1 MAHGDAQDKDGNV
14 SFYEADAQRL
24 DSYRNAEQRLS
35 QFQAP
40 IFIHVANAHE
50 RFYLACLDG
59 TGNDETKPQFGPE
72 TNVARISD
80 QIQGL
85 HNSRIKAGYVPGPGT
100 QDGLLARTRDG
111 ITGGTYD
118 ERVEKAYKQL
128 IDQAKK
134 WHNEDPQAQIRVVG
148 VGFSRGGS
156 EEAGLARMIDERGI
170 QNPDGAI
177 YTKNHDGMITHVQ
190 YTKPPLIA
198 PGHVAQA
205 ELLFD
210 PVSTG
215 APMKHDRRPPP
226 SVISGLQIIALDE
239 RRSAFRSDHIIDPG
253 ATADGRFLGVTVAG
267 AHSDV
272 GGSYAR
278 DGLGIRSENLAI
290 DYLNAFSDTPFL
302 TKQAVPDDPR
312 ISVVHRSEQA
322 FPFDL
327 MPTVDRATAK
337 GYNELLV
344 PKNERRSIGDP
355 LDAEPRNETLSH
367 QFEWHPVKFGA
378 LPAPAHEPP
387 SSVAPLEVSPAQRQ
401 PDARSPTAQSI
412 DRLYEYAKSND
423 AAGMHAVTQDFMHAP
438 AGQVFQHQVQAYG
451 QAVETHMQLQAQQVA
466 AQQAMQQSAPMSPGP
481 TL

>member
-1 MAHGDAQDKDGNV
+1 MAHGDLHDKDGGV
-14 SFYEADAQRL
+14 SFYPADAQRL
-24 DSYRNAEQRLS
+24 QSYTQAEQELSRLT
-35 QFQAP
+35 AP
-40 IFIHVANAHE
+40 VFIHANNLHE
-50 RFYLACLDG
+50 RLYFSCLDG

-72 TNVARISD
+72 TNVARIND
-80 QIQGL
+80 QIVEL
-85 HNSRIKAGYVPGPGT
+85 HNNRIQTGYVAGPGT
-100 QDGLLARTRDG
+100 EDGWLARTRDG
-111 ITGGTYD
+111 ISGETYN
-118 ERVEKAYKQL
+118 ERLETAYKQL
-128 IDQAKK
+128 IDKAWEWKK
-134 WHNEDPQAQIRVVG
+134 EDPLAEIRVVG
-148 VGFSRGGS
+148 LGFSRGGS

-170 QNPDGAI
+170 QNPAGAI
-177 YTKNHDGMITHVQ
+177 YTKNSSGLITHVE
-190 YTKPPLIA
+190 YTKPPIVA
-198 PGHVAQA
+198 PGYVAQA

-401 PDARSPTAQSI
+401 PNARSPTAQSI